1 MDKLEQ
7 YLDQVCRSIGGPRS
21 LRQHVRQE
29 LREHLLDAFAEHKA
43 AGMAEEKAMD
53 RALTDFGGPEQVRS
67 ELEATHGHRLLP
79 VVIDKAMQ
87 WKERTIRAK
96 WVWTTWA
103 HLVLVGA
110 IAMEVTAITFAEVF
124 LTPRLKKILRDG
136 WLDIDMNEP
145 VFSWIPSFLRTLD
158 WVGSN
163 LVWLLL
169 ALVILWALFEW
180 RVRSE
185 NKSFMRLATL
195 GTAALA
201 LMVVVAVLGWAL
213 VVPPMAGL
221 PGMDARIP
229 EKTVVDREA
238 HIESSVNALEE
249 ALANKDW
256 EAIQE
261 NANRASSEMERLA
274 HMGAAAPALTSMREQ
289 AKVDE
294 LRLQLKAARDS
305 LQEVRQAS
313 WARDPAK
320 LEAALKKFHEVYE
333 QVQAAT
339 KPVKQ

>member
-29 LREHLLDAFAEHKA
+29 LREHLLDAVVEHKA
-43 AGMAEEKAMD
+43 AGMTEENAMD

-87 WKERTIRAK
+87 WKEMTMKAK
-96 WVWTTWA
+96 WLWTLWA
-103 HLVLVGA
+103 HLVLIGV
-110 IAMEVTAITFAEVF
+110 IAMEVTAITFATVF
-124 LTPRLKKILRDG
+124 LMPRLKQILRDG
-136 WLDIDMNEP
+136 WLDVDMNEP
-145 VFSWIPSFLRTLD
+145 VFSWIPSFLRALD

-169 ALVILWALFEW
+169 AVVVLWALFEW

-201 LMVVVAVLGWAL
+201 LMVVVALLGWAL

-229 EKTVVDREA
+229 EKTVVDRETR
-238 HIESSVNALEE
+238 IESSVNALEE

-261 NANRASSEMERLA
+261 NANRASSEMESLA

-305 LQEVRQAS
+305 LQEARQAS
-313 WARDPAK
+313 WAKDPAK
-320 LEAALKKFHEVYE
+320 LEAALKRFHEVYG